1 MDDATAFTELSALLT
16 GLYGPL
22 LTDPEDREL
31 NKPIAAEYA
40 RRLRGTFALKFASLL
55 ETYTGLASV
64 IPKPPIDGTL
74 LAAMRATQA
83 FKDNEIVAR
92 QIVNAWYFSQFND
105 ESGAPVDGGFYEDG
119 EVWPRIRAH
128 PIGFSS
134 QPFGYWTSR
143 PEVAGSAT

>member
-22 LTDPEDREL
+22 LEDPENREL

-40 RRLRGTFALKFASLL
+40 RRLRGTYPQRLPFLL
-55 ETYTGLASV
+55 EAYKGLASAV
-64 IPKPPIDGTL
+64 PKPPVDDAL
-74 LAAMRATQA
+74 LAALRATQA
-83 FKDNEIVAR
+83 FKDHEIVAR

-105 ESGAPVDGGFYEDG
+105 EAGALVDGGFYEDG
-119 EVWPRIRAH
+119 EVWPRVKAH

-134 QPFGYWTSR
+134 QPFGYWTSQ
-143 PEVAGSAT
+143 P